1 MSGQDSAGETG
12 GEEEE
17 EKEVV
22 GETKARDDLEDCDV
36 ADSQLTC
43 SPSLPHCPGEWW
55 SGGVRGPGLERS
67 GHIYY
72 HGDYSLRRRRGVC
85 GNS

>member
-17 EKEVV
+17 EKEVWL

-43 SPSLPHCPGEWW
+43 SPSLPHWPRRVVECAVLVW
-55 SGGVRGPGLERS
+55 SAQGTFTIMVTT
-67 GHIYY
+67 
-72 HGDYSLRRRRGVC
+72 V
-85 GNS
+85 

>member
-43 SPSLPHCPGEWW
+43 SPSLPHWPRRVVEWW
-55 SGGVRGPGLERS
+55 SARS
-67 GHIYY
+67 WSGA
-72 HGDYSLRRRRGVC
+72 LRAHLL
-85 GNS
+85 SW